1 MPSFKFNSKFGNQ
14 DDCVIQNR
22 IQRLPKSL
30 PFQEF
35 HFQKKFQVPVDLESG
50 LRKQRGQESVKS
62 SLEKESISSVNL
74 GQDVE
79 SADKLVNC
87 RGIRAFKVFADKEED
102 IGKNEAQPASS
113 TRKLH

>member
-1 MPSFKFNSKFGNQ
+1 M
-14 DDCVIQNR
+14 
-22 IQRLPKSL
+22 
-30 PFQEF
+30 
-35 HFQKKFQVPVDLESG
+35 
-50 LRKQRGQESVKS
+50 KS

-87 RGIRAFKVFADKEED
+87 RGIRAFKVFADKED

>member
-1 MPSFKFNSKFGNQ
+1 MWLRDSKSNSKVTQ
-14 DDCVIQNR
+14 IS
-22 IQRLPKSL
+22 SL
-30 PFQEF
+30 PRVSLR
-35 HFQKKFQVPVDLESG
+35 KKFQVPVDLESG

-87 RGIRAFKVFADKEED
+87 HGIRAFKVFADKEED

>member
-1 MPSFKFNSKFGNQ
+1 MWLRDSKSNSKVTQ
-14 DDCVIQNR
+14 ISSLPRVS
-22 IQRLPKSL
+22 LPK
-30 PFQEF
+30 
-35 HFQKKFQVPVDLESG
+35 KIPVDLESG

>member
-1 MPSFKFNSKFGNQ
+1 MWLRDSKSNSKVTQ
-14 DDCVIQNR
+14 IS
-22 IQRLPKSL
+22 SL
-30 PFQEF
+30 PRVSLP
-35 HFQKKFQVPVDLESG
+35 KKFQVPVDLESG